1 LVCKKYEKL
10 WKIFTAFGSLWWTE
24 NFLMLSRFHDEGNIV
39 QLTGGRQLG
48 VNVQFSDGNWRQAI
62 RFRANVSGRDAATGV

>member
-1 LVCKKYEKL
+1 
-10 WKIFTAFGSLWWTE
+10 
-24 NFLMLSRFHDEGNIV
+24 MLSRFHDEGNIV